1 MTRTQEPPQH
11 SGAPGSG
18 AGVAAGTGAD
28 AGTAPEL
35 DLLISGPLFFDL
47 VLTGLPHAP
56 RRGTETWAAGMGT
69 SPGGVA
75 NLAVAAARLGLRTG
89 LSTAFGDDA
98 YADWLWEIL
107 GAQEQVDLSTSWR
120 LRHWHTAVTVS
131 MAYDGERTM
140 VSHGHAAPPR
150 PAGPGQALPVWP
162 RARAVV
168 GELGPNPAALAAGT
182 ATEPWWAQAAAQ
194 GALVFVDGGWD
205 PTGAWDP
212 AALEPLRNCYAFTP
226 NEVEALSLTRAATAE
241 EAVKELAK
249 HAPLAVVTC
258 GARGAVA
265 VDPTTGEL
273 VGEPALHVDAIDT
286 TGAGDV
292 FAAALVHG
300 TMEGWDLRERL
311 RLAALCSALAVQH
324 FGGALAA
331 PGWGDIADWW
341 TQTVGRARTGDADAR
356 TTADRYEFLT
366 DALPHHELRRVRRA
380 EATMARSSDA
390 QAAAAPLSGAIP
402 VLRG

>member
-1 MTRTQEPPQH
+1 MTRAAEGSLQH
-11 SGAPGSG
+11 VTSAEE
-18 AGVAAGTGAD
+18 AD
-28 AGTAPEL
+28 L

-107 GAQEQVDLSTSWR
+107 GAQEHVDLSTSWR

-140 VSHGHAAPPR
+140 VSHGHAAPTRPPQS
-150 PAGPGQALPVWP
+150 PAGDDAPRWPV
-162 RARAVV
+162 ARAVV
-168 GELGPNPAALAAGT
+168 GELGPNPAAIDAGT
-182 ATEPWWAQAAAQ
+182 AAEPWWAESARQ

-205 PTGAWDP
+205 PTDAWDP
-212 AALEPLRNCYAFTP
+212 AALEPLRDCYAFTP
-226 NEVEALSLTRAATAE
+226 NAVEALSLTRAETPQ
-241 EAVKELAK
+241 EAVAVLAE
-249 HAPLAVVTC
+249 HVPLAVVTC
-258 GARGAVA
+258 GADGAVA
-265 VDPTTGEL
+265 IDPATGEL
-273 VGEPALHVDAIDT
+273 VHEPALHVDAIDT

-300 TMEGWDLRERL
+300 TLEGWDLRERL

-390 QAAAAPLSGAIP
+390 QAATSPTSGAIP

>member
-56 RRGTETWAAGMGT
+56 RRGTETWATGMGT

-150 PAGPGQALPVWP
+150 PAGPGEALPVWP

-168 GELGPNPAALAAGT
+168 GELGPN
-182 ATEPWWAQAAAQ
+182 
-194 GALVFVDGGWD
+194 
-205 PTGAWDP
+205 P

-249 HAPLAVVTC
+249 HVPLAVVTC